1 MSEGQGSPIER
12 MLERT
17 ARRVSRS
24 GLHPA
29 EVLQRVEAACL
40 AAVRDGVMPNQVFIV
55 FNPADYAGFREALP
69 AFRKEVAALLAT
81 LEQRDG
87 LRRVGETIV
96 VFESAT
102 SADMGVPAV
111 HAHFADTAHRLEAPP
126 SATRRIRRHRRT
138 WLVRGDGSRV
148 PLTHTPFTIGRAPG
162 NDLVLLSRAVSRQHA
177 RVTTAGDQLVIEDLG
192 SRNGLV
198 VDGQRV
204 PSCPLAPGRVV
215 LLGDVAI
222 QLETSPGD

>member
-1 MSEGQGSPIER
+1 

-17 ARRVSRS
+17 ARRVSGS

-29 EVLQRVEAACL
+29 EVLQRVESACL
-40 AAVRDGVMPNQVFIV
+40 AAVREGVMPNQVFVV
-55 FNPADYAGFREALP
+55 FNPADYAGFRDALP
-69 AFRKEVAALLAT
+69 ALRREVAALLEA
-81 LEQRDG
+81 LERREA

-102 SADMGVPAV
+102 SADAGVPAV
-111 HAHFADTAHRLEAPP
+111 HAHFADTAHRLEAPQ

-138 WLVRGDGSRV
+138 WLVLGDGSRAA
-148 PLTHTPFTIGRAPG
+148 LSHTPFTIGRAPG

-177 RVTTAGDQLVIEDLG
+177 RVVTVDDQLVIEDLG

-204 PSCPLAPGRVV
+204 PSCPLVPGRIV

-222 QLETSPGD
+222 QLDAPPGD